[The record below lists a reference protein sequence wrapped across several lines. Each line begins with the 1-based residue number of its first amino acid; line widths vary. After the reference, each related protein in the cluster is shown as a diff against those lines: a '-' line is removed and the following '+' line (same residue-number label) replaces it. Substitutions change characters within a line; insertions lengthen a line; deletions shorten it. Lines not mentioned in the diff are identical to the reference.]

1 MEQKVFRIRIYLFAD
16 LVFVMSVSLNDG
28 WVGCLQEASHND
40 RPRRPAPHTAMTK
53 LDAIRQSPHN
63 IFSNAKKA
71 RKAYDQAWNN
81 AARAPVFCKITKK
94 TMPNGKAKKF
104 YRTSRLIGSHAY
116 MIAASGAGAVASK
129 AMEADCRAVR
139 EEADSESARAPWM
152 PQVSK
157 GAKMVLEQFLCAV
170 AQEATLKAHAVR
182 QGCGTTKRIN
192 SKHMKLGWETVFD
205 NVFSASS
212 IMPRSMYIAPIEK
225 KKASKK
231 GKGGKQTEAEAE
243 DEDYAP
249 PEDEAAGD
257 A

>member
-1 MEQKVFRIRIYLFAD
+1 MQQKVVRIRICL
-16 LVFVMSVSLNDG
+16 LVCLWFVRSVSLSGG
-28 WVGCLQEASHND
+28 WVCCLQESPEKKIPHSPT
-40 RPRRPAPHTAMTK
+40 PRTAMPK
-53 LDAIRQSPHN
+53 LDAIRQSPHS

-71 RKAYDQAWNN
+71 RKAYDQVWNN

-94 TMPNGKAKKF
+94 TMPNGKARKF
-104 YRTSRLIGSHAY
+104 YRTSRLVGSHAY

-129 AMEADCRAVR
+129 AMESDCRVVR
-139 EEADSESARAPWM
+139 EEADAESARAPWM

-192 SKHMKLGWETVFD
+192 GKHMKLGWETVFD
-205 NVFSASS
+205 NVFSSSS
-212 IMPRSMYIAPIEK
+212 IMPRSMYVAPIEK
-225 KKASKK
+225 KKAPKK

-243 DEDYAP
+243 DEEYAP
-249 PEDEAAGD
+249 PEDAQE
-257 A
+257 